1 MTVKEFY
8 LWAKKNGYEN
18 FEMVEYTWDD
28 SGPMRPEEFQ
38 VNEKKEELI
47 FEYEC

>member
-18 FEMVEYTWDD
+18 FEMVEYTWNG
-28 SGPMRPEEFQ
+28 SEPLVPEAFH
-38 VNEKKEELI
+38 VNVEKEELVL
-47 FEYEC
+47 ESEC